1 MRRRNLH
8 IEMIFSGNLAARLKL
23 EFHSNRST
31 FSRDIA
37 LYLLAFDSPL
47 AIRRFSVPI
56 RIIFNDLNTDLNQII

>member
-1 MRRRNLH
+1 MKRRKLH

-31 FSRDIA
+31 SSRDIA

-47 AIRRFSVPI
+47 AIRRFSVPNRKI
-56 RIIFNDLNTDLNQII
+56 LNDFNTDLNQKV